1 VINPPF
7 LSFLTI
13 IKFYIFKI
21 PFFFPKTQIYTIINY
36 IGTVFVMK
44 TIFVV
49 DDSDTNLSMAEEA
62 LDRQYRV
69 MTMPSAAKMFS
80 LLGKMTPDLIL
91 LDIEMPEIDGFE
103 ALKRLKSESLW
114 ANIPVV
120 FLTGRT
126 DAAVE
131 VHGFEMGA
139 VDFITKPFSA
149 PVLINRIKTHLEI
162 DELIRERTAQ
172 LNRLQNSIVSV
183 LANIVESR
191 DKGTGGH
198 IERTSAYI
206 KILINEMKKRG
217 VYADVISNWDI
228 EKMISSAR
236 MHDLGKISI
245 TDLIVN
251 KPGKLTDD
259 EYEIMKT
266 HAEEG
271 ERIID
276 KIIAQTGEGE
286 FLHNARLFA
295 GSHHERWD
303 GKGYPNRLKGEE
315 IPLQGRIMAIVD
327 VYDALVSERPYKK
340 AFTDEEAVHIIM
352 ENAGIHYDPKIA
364 EVFFEVRDLF
374 KEARAYI

>member
-1 VINPPF
+1 
-7 LSFLTI
+7 
-13 IKFYIFKI
+13 
-21 PFFFPKTQIYTIINY
+21 
-36 IGTVFVMK
+36 MK

-62 LDRQYRV
+62 LDKLYRV
-69 MTMPSAAKMFS
+69 MTMPSANKMFS
-80 LLGKMTPDLIL
+80 LLGKITPDLIL
-91 LDIEMPEIDGFE
+91 LDIEMPEMDGFE
-103 ALKRLKSESLW
+103 ALKKLKSESLW
-114 ANIPVV
+114 SNIPVV

-217 VYADVISNWDI
+217 VYADVIAGWDI

-251 KPGKLTDD
+251 KPGKLTDE

-286 FLHNARLFA
+286 FLRNARLFA

-303 GKGYPNRLKGEE
+303 GKGYPNKLKGEE

-340 AFTDEEAVHIIM
+340 AFTDEEAVNIIM
-352 ENAGIHYDPKIA
+352 ENAGTHYDPKIA

-374 KEARAYI
+374 KEARMHI

>member
-1 VINPPF
+1 MGGVLYYN
-7 LSFLTI
+7 I
-13 IKFYIFKI
+13 I
-21 PFFFPKTQIYTIINY
+21 
-36 IGTVFVMK
+36 MK

-49 DDSDTNLSMAEEA
+49 DDSDTNLSMAEAA
-62 LDRQYRV
+62 LDNNYRV
-69 MTMPSAAKMFS
+69 MTMASSEKMFA
-80 LLGKMTPDLIL
+80 LLEKIVPDLIL
-91 LDIEMPEIDGFE
+91 LDIEMPGMDGFA
-103 ALKRLKSESLW
+103 ALHKLKSDVLW
-114 ANIPVV
+114 SNIPVM
-120 FLTGRT
+120 FLTGRN
-126 DAAVE
+126 DPIVE
-131 VHGFEMGA
+131 VQGFEMGA
-139 VDFITKPFSA
+139 VDFVIKPFSI
-149 PVLINRIKTHLEI
+149 PVLLNRIKTHLDI
-162 DELIRERTAQ
+162 DDIIRERTSQ

-206 KILINEMKKRG
+206 KILISEMKKRG
-217 VYADVISNWDI
+217 VYENEIGDWDV
-228 EKMISSAR
+228 EKIISSAR

-245 TDLIVN
+245 TDIIVN

-266 HAEEG
+266 HAHEG

-286 FLHNARLFA
+286 FLRNARLFA

-340 AFTDEEAVHIIM
+340 AFSDDEAVQIIM
-352 ENAGIHYDPKIA
+352 ENAGTHYDPKIA
-364 EVFFEVRDLF
+364 EVFFEAKDLF
-374 KEARAYI
+374 KEVRVQVNA